1 MVSRSAEAEITEEE
15 KSNRKGEEEKVIEG
29 YVSKA
34 ELVNYLEGLKVQ
46 REIIMRGMV
55 HGTFNHWYT
64 QGAIRSIE
72 DLIAFTKKMSTY
84 EIGR

>member
-1 MVSRSAEAEITEEE
+1 MVARSAETEFMVEEE
-15 KSNRKGEEEKVIEG
+15 KKHKKEEEKKIDG

-72 DLIAFTKKMSTY
+72 DLISFAKGMSTY
-84 EIGR
+84 DIGR

>member
-1 MVSRSAEAEITEEE
+1 MVARSAEAEFTDEE
-15 KSNRKGEEEKVIEG
+15 KKKREGEEEKPIEG

-46 REIIMRGMV
+46 REILMRGMV

-72 DLIAFTKKMSTY
+72 DLITFTKRMSTY
-84 EIGR
+84 DVGG